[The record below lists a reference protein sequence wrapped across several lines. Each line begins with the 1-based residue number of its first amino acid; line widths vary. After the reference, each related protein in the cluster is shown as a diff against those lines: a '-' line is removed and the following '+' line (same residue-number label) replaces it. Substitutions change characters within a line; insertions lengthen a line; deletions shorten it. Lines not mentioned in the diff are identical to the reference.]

1 MGLIKRKLVLP
12 IYKGVHKLLAG
23 RGLKKYSIVQSINN
37 SFRKKMWVTYVDDIQ
52 GNKMH
57 LLKGGGDSIQI
68 STLGIFEPFET
79 EILKKEIKKGDF
91 VVDIGASIGYYTLL
105 FAKWTGTKGKVFS
118 FEPNPDKFS
127 VLTKNVHLNNYQ
139 NITLIQK
146 YVSNKSTTNSEIPS
160 ISLDDYFSQYD
171 YPINLIKMDIE
182 GAEGLALEGM
192 KNFLEK
198 NKNIKILTEFH
209 TSELKKF
216 GFDPNDFLNNLQQ
229 LGFTIYNINEK
240 NKKLEKTN
248 NEELL
253 KNYPNKEIFTNLFC
267 QRNKT

>member
-1 MGLIKRKLVLP
+1 M
-12 IYKGVHKLLAG
+12 
-23 RGLKKYSIVQSINN
+23 
-37 SFRKKMWVTYVDDIQ
+37 
-52 GNKMH
+52 
-57 LLKGGGDSIQI
+57 
-68 STLGIFEPFET
+68 
-79 EILKKEIKKGDF
+79 
-91 VVDIGASIGYYTLL
+91 
-105 FAKWTGTKGKVFS
+105 
-118 FEPNPDKFS
+118 
-127 VLTKNVHLNNYQ
+127 
-139 NITLIQK
+139 IQK
-146 YVSNKSTTNSEIPS
+146 YVSNTSTTNSEIPS

-192 KNFLEK
+192 RNFLEK

-248 NEELL
+248 NDELL